1 MFDRTHGRMRVRM
14 SPFDFVKQIYY
25 GKRNLID
32 ENPELEREYKQFI
45 INRALSFNHDT
56 ALYANEMNLQ
66 NHLDSRLQF
75 DFFLNIIRPKKR
87 YGKWLKRENNG
98 VLELIK
104 EYYKCSY
111 AKAREYS
118 TLLDD
123 SQLDIIKQ
131 KVDIGGLKGQNER
144 KHNSSDD

>member
-1 MFDRTHGRMRVRM
+1 M
-14 SPFDFVKQIYY
+14 SPFDFVKQINY

-32 ENPELEREYKQFI
+32 ENPELEKEYKQFI

-56 ALYANEMNLQ
+56 ARHANEMNFL
-66 NHLDSRLQF
+66 NHLDPKLQF

-104 EYYKCSY
+104 EFYKCSY

-131 KVDIGGLKGQNER
+131 RIDTGGLKGQNER
-144 KHNSSDD
+144 KYHTNYD

>member
-1 MFDRTHGRMRVRM
+1 M

-32 ENPELEREYKQFI
+32 ENPELEKEYKQYI
-45 INRALSFNHDT
+45 INRALSFNYDT
-56 ALYANEMNLQ
+56 VLYANEMNVK
-66 NHLDSRLQF
+66 NHVDSKLQF
-75 DFFLNIIRPKKR
+75 DFFLNTIRPKKR

-98 VLELIK
+98 ILELIK

-111 AKAREYS
+111 AKARDYT

-131 KVDIGGLKGQNER
+131 RLETGGLKGNNER
-144 KHNSSDD
+144 

>member
-1 MFDRTHGRMRVRM
+1 M

-32 ENPELEREYKQFI
+32 ENPELEKEYKQYI
-45 INRALSFNHDT
+45 INRALSFNYDT
-56 ALYANEMNLQ
+56 VLYANEMNVK
-66 NHLDSRLQF
+66 NHVDSKLQF
-75 DFFLNIIRPKKR
+75 DFFLNTIRPKKR
-87 YGKWLKRENNG
+87 YGKWLKRENNEI
-98 VLELIK
+98 LELIK

-111 AKAREYS
+111 AKARDYT

-131 KVDIGGLKGQNER
+131 RLETGGLKGNNER
-144 KHNSSDD
+144 

>member
-1 MFDRTHGRMRVRM
+1 M
-14 SPFDFVKQIYY
+14 SPFDFVKQINY

-32 ENPELEREYKQFI
+32 ENPELEKEYKQFI
-45 INRALSFNHDT
+45 INRALSFNYDT
-56 ALYANEMNLQ
+56 VLYANEMNVK
-66 NHLDSRLQF
+66 NHVDSKLQF
-75 DFFLNIIRPKKR
+75 DFFLNTIRPKKR

-98 VLELIK
+98 NLELIK

-111 AKAREYS
+111 AKARDYT

-131 KVDIGGLKGQNER
+131 RLETGGLKGNNER
-144 KHNSSDD
+144 

>member
-1 MFDRTHGRMRVRM
+1 M
-14 SPFDFVKQIYY
+14 SPFDFVKQINY

-32 ENPELEREYKQFI
+32 ENPELEKEYKQYI
-45 INRALSFNHDT
+45 INRALSFNYDT
-56 ALYANEMNLQ
+56 VLYANEMNVK
-66 NHLDSRLQF
+66 NHVDSKLQF
-75 DFFLNIIRPKKR
+75 DFFLNTIRPKQR

-98 VLELIK
+98 ILELIK

-111 AKAREYS
+111 AKARDYT

-131 KVDIGGLKGQNER
+131 LLETGGLKVNDEL
-144 KHNSSDD
+144 